1 MKTTKAFKE
10 AILKDLNERASEDP
24 FFEVRFQNEEKNIDD
39 CITYILNQVQKSGCN
54 GFEDSEIFNMAYH
67 YYDEDNIEIGGAFNG
82 SVVVNH
88 TVVLTEEEKAE
99 AKQKAIDSLIQQ
111 ERNKMLKKPEAPKTS
126 TLSSDNEPT
135 LF

>member
-1 MKTTKAFKE
+1 MKKIINVSDQIK
-10 AILKDLNERASEDP
+10 L
-24 FFEVRFQNEEKNIDD
+24 
-39 CITYILNQVQKSGCN
+39 
-54 GFEDSEIFNMAYH
+54 DSEQRRSFVKLSAFA
-67 YYDEDNIEIGGAFNG
+67 GAGVADSAFIPG
-82 SVVVNH
+82 AALASSV
-88 TVVLTEEEKAE
+88 TEEKAE